1 MIQQNHFR
9 IVSVFACLL
18 AINVAAN
25 QAQDNKSTANQSLP
39 SMIVKPTEDFD
50 VDGTGKAVA
59 WAKTDWVVLNR
70 RPMGEL
76 EYDAK
81 VKVLYSERG
90 VYFLMAGSDRSVTA
104 TLDKDFE
111 DLWNEDVFEV
121 FLWPDESTTTYF
133 EYEISPLGKELPL
146 LIPNNKGKF
155 LGWIPWHYEGDRK
168 VQKAVTV
175 QSGQAKSGGK
185 IEGWQAE
192 FFVPYAL
199 LAPLQNVPP
208 KQGKR
213 WRANFYRVDYDDKK
227 TTAWDWARVGP
238 SFHEYAKFGTLIFE

>member
-1 MIQQNHFR
+1 MVNRYRLEIL
-9 IVSVFACLL
+9 VTLMLLFATTLHDKL
-18 AINVAAN
+18 ADAGEPTEIIA
-25 QAQDNKSTANQSLP
+25 LP
-39 SMIVKPTEDFD
+39 SLTVKPTEDFV
-50 VDGTGKAVA
+50 VDGTGSSPH
-59 WAKTDWVVLNR
+59 WSKTEWVELNR
-70 RPMGEL
+70 RPKGEL
-76 EYDAK
+76 DYDAK

-90 VYFLMAGSDRSVTA
+90 MYFLMEGSDRQVTA

-146 LIPNNKGKF
+146 LIPNHRGKF

-168 VQKAVTV
+168 VQKAVSV
-175 QSGQAKSGGK
+175 LKGQAKSGAK

-199 LAPLQNVPP
+199 LSPLQNVPP
-208 KQGKR
+208 KPGVI
-213 WRANFYRVDYDDKK
+213 WRANFYRVDHDDKK

-238 SFHEYAKFGTLIFE
+238 SFHEYAKFGTLLFE